1 MVDTWVKT
9 RANSMVYSSL
19 HTRLSPRHLTR
30 VNARVSPKVDTR
42 VEPRADSRV
51 FSSLH

>member
-1 MVDTWVKT
+1 MVDTWVET
-9 RANSMVYSSL
+9 RANSTVYSSL
-19 HTRLSPRHLTR
+19 HTRHLTR